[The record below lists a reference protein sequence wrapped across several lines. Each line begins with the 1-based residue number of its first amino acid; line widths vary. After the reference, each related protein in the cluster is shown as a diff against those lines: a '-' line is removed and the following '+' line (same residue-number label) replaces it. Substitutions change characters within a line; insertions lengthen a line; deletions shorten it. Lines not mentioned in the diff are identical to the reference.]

1 MGLQLIYNPFGLSK
15 LFALG
20 KDAQLNKILQMV
32 SSFQTIVKLV
42 TFIYLFLN
50 HPFAVFD
57 YYY

>member
-15 LFALG
+15 LFARG

-57 YYY
+57 YFY